1 MIPLLYVSYVLCS
14 SSQSA
19 ITKHGG
25 KMGAEPFSFNLFK
38 AIGATVAF
46 LLLLLLFDR
55 QIHIQT
61 LFYGAVYGIFVTVSM
76 YTGLMGLATG
86 PMALTSMIASFS
98 LIIPTAYGIIVLDEK
113 IGAFGMI
120 GLSLLFISMVLF
132 AARRKDK
139 PLSLKW
145 WIFSITTL
153 IANGICSVVQ
163 KEHQISYP
171 SLYRF
176 QFMATAMITATVIL
190 GISVTYKKIKA
201 RTEIEEPTSSINTTD
216 NKIGKGALILIALAL
231 LAGILNGTA
240 NYLTLHLCAIVNAS
254 VLYPVL
260 SGATGC
266 ATWLVGRLIFK
277 EKLSVPQTVGFVAG
291 VLSLVLL
298 NL

>member
-1 MIPLLYVSYVLCS
+1 MIPLLYVSYVLCF

-38 AIGATVAF
+38 AIGATAAF

-139 PLSLKW
+139 FLGRSSAKGQYCAKT
-145 WIFSITTL
+145 SE
-153 IANGICSVVQ
+153 S
-163 KEHQISYP
+163 
-171 SLYRF
+171 
-176 QFMATAMITATVIL
+176 L
-190 GISVTYKKIKA
+190 GIYTKM
-201 RTEIEEPTSSINTTD
+201 
-216 NKIGKGALILIALAL
+216 
-231 LAGILNGTA
+231 
-240 NYLTLHLCAIVNAS
+240 CF
-254 VLYPVL
+254 
-260 SGATGC
+260 
-266 ATWLVGRLIFK
+266 VGYSYR
-277 EKLSVPQTVGFVAG
+277 EAP
-291 VLSLVLL
+291 
-298 NL
+298 